1 MPVPDPILDLKGVTK
16 KFGGLTAVN
25 DVSFTVTRGE
35 IFGVAGPNGSGKST
49 LFNCITGIPFGP
61 TKGEI
66 RFKGEQIEKQSPY
79 KIFRSG
85 LARTFQKD
93 AEFPDLTARETVSL
107 GGHYGAGLHGS
118 AARDATEEALD
129 IVKFEQDRR
138 DMETADLSVY
148 GKKQLM
154 IASALV
160 AKPDILMLDEP
171 ASGLTRPEIAALDE
185 LLFAVNDTGVTIL
198 IIEHVLGLLL
208 SVSQRLLVLNQGAVL
223 TQGAPQEVIRDPR
236 VVEAYLGGAAA

>member
-1 MPVPDPILDLKGVTK
+1 MPDPILNLKGVTK
-16 KFGGLTAVN
+16 TFGGLTAVD
-25 DVSFTVTRGE
+25 DVSFSVQRGE

-61 TKGEI
+61 TGGEVT
-66 RFKGEQIEKQSPY
+66 FKGVRIDGQRPH
-79 KIFRSG
+79 KIFRAG

-93 AEFPDLTARETVSL
+93 AEFPDLSARETVAL
-107 GGHYGAGLHGS
+107 GGHYGASIRGS
-118 AARDATEEALD
+118 ASNDATEKALD
-129 IVKFEQDRR
+129 TVEFDNTRR
-138 DMETADLSVY
+138 DMKTADLSIY

-160 AKPDILMLDEP
+160 AAPDILMLDEP
-171 ASGLTRPEIAALDE
+171 ASGLTRPEIAALDA
-185 LLFAVNDTGVTIL
+185 LLLKVNQTGVTIL

-208 SVSQRLLVLNQGAVL
+208 SVSQRLLLLNNGAVL
-223 TQGAPQEVIRDPR
+223 TEGLPEDVIRDPR

>member
-1 MPVPDPILDLKGVTK
+1 MPDPILNLKGVTK
-16 KFGGLTAVN
+16 TFGGLTAVD
-25 DVSFTVTRGE
+25 DVSFSVQRGE

-61 TKGEI
+61 TGGEVT
-66 RFKGEQIEKQSPY
+66 FKGERIDGQRPHN
-79 KIFRSG
+79 IFRAG

-93 AEFPDLTARETVSL
+93 AEFPDLSARETVAL
-107 GGHYGAGLHGS
+107 GGHYGASIRGS
-118 AARDATEEALD
+118 ASRDAAERALD
-129 IVKFEQDRR
+129 TVEFDNTRR
-138 DMETADLSVY
+138 DMKTADLSIY

-160 AKPDILMLDEP
+160 AAPDILMLDEP
-171 ASGLTRPEIAALDE
+171 ASGLTRPEIAALDA
-185 LLFAVNDTGVTIL
+185 LLFKVNRTGVTIL

-208 SVSQRLLVLNQGAVL
+208 SVSQRLLVLNNGAVL
-223 TQGAPQEVIRDPR
+223 TEGLPQDVIRDPR

>member
-1 MPVPDPILDLKGVTK
+1 MPDPILNLKGVTK
-16 KFGGLTAVN
+16 TFGGLTAVK
-25 DVSFTVTRGE
+25 DVSFSVSRGE

-66 RFKGEQIEKQSPY
+66 TFKGARVDGRRPHA
-79 KIFRSG
+79 IFRAG

-93 AEFPDLTARETVSL
+93 AEFPDLTAWETVAL
-107 GGHYGAGLHGS
+107 GGHYGSGLRRS
-118 AARDATEEALD
+118 ILLDAAEEALD
-129 IVKFEQDRR
+129 LVQFDTTRR
-138 DMETADLSVY
+138 DMKTADLSIY

-160 AKPDILMLDEP
+160 ARPDILMLDEP
-171 ASGLTRPEIAALDE
+171 ASGLTRPEITALDE
-185 LLFAVNDTGVTIL
+185 LLIKVNEAGVTIL

-208 SVSQRLLVLNQGAVL
+208 SVSQRLLVLNNGAVL
-223 TQGAPQEVIRDPR
+223 TEGEPQEVIRDPR
-236 VVEAYLGGAAA
+236 VVEAYIGGAAA